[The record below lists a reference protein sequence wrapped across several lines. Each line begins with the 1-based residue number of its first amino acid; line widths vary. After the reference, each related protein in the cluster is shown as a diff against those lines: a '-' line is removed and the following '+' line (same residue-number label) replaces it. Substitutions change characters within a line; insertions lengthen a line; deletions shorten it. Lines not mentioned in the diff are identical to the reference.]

1 MKSYVPKVEVEA
13 EAEEVEP
20 PAKKARTK
28 TEKAEKVDKADPMV
42 LCKNPP
48 CNDSSKVDAKNAA
61 ADDSN
66 DWSNI
71 FACNR
76 LLAKGA
82 TGMGFAGTLIAQEA
96 AAALKRFI
104 AAGVS
109 WAIRVPARTIPV
121 APVAITSLQAK
132 SLLQSLESSATTTAS
147 G

>member
-66 DWSNI
+66 DWSKI
-71 FACNR
+71 FACN
-76 LLAKGA
+76 
-82 TGMGFAGTLIAQEA
+82 GFARHRWNGDGLFRHPENTRDAS
-96 AAALKRFI
+96 R
-104 AAGVS
+104 
-109 WAIRVPARTIPV
+109 
-121 APVAITSLQAK
+121 
-132 SLLQSLESSATTTAS
+132 LETNLEIKL
-147 G
+147 

>member
-13 EAEEVEP
+13 EAEEVEA

-42 LCKNPP
+42 LGKNPP

-82 TGMGFAGTLIAQEA
+82 TGMVIAGTLIAQETPA
-96 AAALKRFI
+96 AMKRFMV
-104 AAGVS
+104 GGFS